1 MCVHSMTVFQRRN
14 SDVPALWE
22 SMVANDERLIPGIE
36 FIEPHKNPRVHGEQS
51 EQAVFSL
58 PSSSL
63 VTPIFEALL
72 LVSCID
78 VQPKIVSR
86 LNQVTLVAIRPIGK
100 QSFQDGRSQAGAW
113 ERGIALTRRRV
124 IVPHFPAIS
133 VFKRENFR
141 TSARYQRFQQKI
153 QMYLSIVYRKKKS
166 LS

>member
-1 MCVHSMTVFQRRN
+1 MVPSCSNCSGPSGCRYDSALITRRRRQN
-14 SDVPALWE
+14 HIVLK
-22 SMVANDERLIPGIE
+22 SMVFLVPKFLLGK
-36 FIEPHKNPRVHGEQS
+36 EPLRSSASRFVQRPTSRNCSDIRGCLMGCRPRQ
-51 EQAVFSL
+51 F
-58 PSSSL
+58 
-63 VTPIFEALL
+63 
-72 LVSCID
+72 
-78 VQPKIVSR
+78 
-86 LNQVTLVAIRPIGK
+86 GK
-100 QSFQDGRSQAGAW
+100 LSFQDGRSQAGAW